1 MGFTNGQKAMDVE
14 SLSDAP
20 VSIGL
25 GISVGIACVRGA
37 VNNALAVDHEASQF
51 QPKQAILLMEIK
63 RRL

>member
-1 MGFTNGQKAMDVE
+1 MGFANGRNAMDVE

-25 GISVGIACVRGA
+25 GIRVGIACVRGA
-37 VNNALAVDHEASQF
+37 VDALAVDHEASQF
-51 QPKQAILLMEIK
+51 QPKQAIFLMEIK